1 MYDDKSSSGVGLSRD
16 LLSLLL
22 ERIEEVQLR
31 VFSLLLSLHYP
42 TAMKEEEDKDYKK
55 TWK

>member
-1 MYDDKSSSGVGLSRD
+1 MYDDKSGVGYILLLSRD

-31 VFSLLLSLHYP
+31 VFSLSLHYP
-42 TAMKEEEDKDYKK
+42 TAMKEEDKE
-55 TWK
+55 